1 MSIDI
6 SGGMI
11 LGAPIKG
18 IKLFKD
24 SDIDVGDWLY
34 EHKMEHMSPYY
45 DCEREYWIIGFGIE
59 DVLVEDMDQKWL
71 DNIKSQAEK
80 FEKLTGVKAKLIG
93 MQNVF

>member
-11 LGAPIKG
+11 IGASIKDT
-18 IKLFKD
+18 KFFKD

-34 EHKMEHMSPYY
+34 EHKMKYMSPYY
-45 DCEREYWIIGFGIE
+45 DSTQEEWIIGFKIE